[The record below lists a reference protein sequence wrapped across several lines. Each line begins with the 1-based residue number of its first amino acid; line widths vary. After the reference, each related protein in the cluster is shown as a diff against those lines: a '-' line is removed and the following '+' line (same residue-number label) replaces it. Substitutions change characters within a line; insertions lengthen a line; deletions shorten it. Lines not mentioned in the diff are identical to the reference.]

1 MSYNEIPDIINF
13 VESYS
18 EKIGR
23 QLQGDEIA
31 EFVKQLQQEIAK
43 MNFSLPEGTTVI
55 AYTGAYNGV
64 PLHKTAKAVADTKG
78 DGERCISNFPAG
90 TLLVT

>member
-1 MSYNEIPDIINF
+1 MSYNDIPDIINF

-31 EFVKQLQQEIAK
+31 EFIKQLQRGIAK
-43 MNFSLPEGTTVI
+43 IMGE
-55 AYTGAYNGV
+55 
-64 PLHKTAKAVADTKG
+64 TKG
-78 DGERCISNFPAG
+78 AS
-90 TLLVT
+90 L